1 MKRLISLSL
10 ILLFVAGSILYGQ
23 EPDPNAP
30 AQQAARSTGQL
41 TEMLNLNTDQQQAVL
56 CAQEDFFMY
65 RKRLF
70 DQHALTGGAS
80 DGMRLQLL
88 HKRENCQQKIFT
100 VLTPVQAEV
109 YQRHLESLKP
119 R

>member
-10 ILLFVAGSILYGQ
+10 ILLFVAGSVLYGQ
-23 EPDPNAP
+23 EPDPNSP
-30 AQQAARSTGQL
+30 AQQAARSTAQL
-41 TEMLNLNTDQQQAVL
+41 TEMLNLNQDQQQTVL
-56 CAQEDFFMY
+56 CAQEEFFMY

-88 HKRENCQQKIFT
+88 HKRENSQQKIFAA
-100 VLTPVQAEV
+100 LTAVQAEV
-109 YQRHLESLKP
+109 YQKHLDSLRP